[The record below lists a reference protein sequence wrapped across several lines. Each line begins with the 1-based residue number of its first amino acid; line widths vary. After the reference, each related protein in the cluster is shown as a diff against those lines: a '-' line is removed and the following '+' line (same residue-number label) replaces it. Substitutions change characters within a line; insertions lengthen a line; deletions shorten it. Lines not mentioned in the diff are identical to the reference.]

1 MIACVSPA
9 DSNIEESL
17 NTLRYADRARKI
29 KNKPTVNRG
38 SDKEEVLRIRKE
50 NSELKL
56 QLMQGGGGALSGIE
70 AQELKDLREKVP
82 KLLRDN
88 KDLTAMLKSTVAGN
102 LSMNGANIKEQE

>member
-1 MIACVSPA
+1 MP
-9 DSNIEESL
+9 DLLSL
-17 NTLRYADRARKI
+17 
-29 KNKPTVNRG
+29 
-38 SDKEEVLRIRKE
+38 RKE

-88 KDLTAMLKSTVAGN
+88 KDLTASEYIMRKLILAP
-102 LSMNGANIKEQE
+102 LMF

>member
-1 MIACVSPA
+1 MP
-9 DSNIEESL
+9 DLLSL
-17 NTLRYADRARKI
+17 
-29 KNKPTVNRG
+29 
-38 SDKEEVLRIRKE
+38 RKE

-88 KDLTAMLKSTVAGN
+88 KDLTASEYIMRKLILAT
-102 LSMNGANIKEQE
+102 LMF